1 MQTKI
6 RSDAVATPSRPTPPD
21 TKQAQRV
28 RIAGALLAL
37 TGIGMLMATITNE
50 ALYPAAR
57 HYNTFA
63 NTISDLGGTIP
74 PHSYMVQPNRAI
86 FIAMMAVSGSLV
98 LVSTYLSWPSIVRR
112 RISIGLLVFGVSLTG
127 LAVFPG
133 NVPTWHPWIALACFM
148 GGSITAIM
156 SRKVL
161 HPPVA
166 YFAVALGVIAL
177 VATFAG
183 LEAFEGMGPQKWIGL
198 GGVERWIAYPVL
210 LWLAMFGTGLM
221 TRGDGRTR
229 SQMDDVPPTGGFAE
243 ASAPC

>member
-6 RSDAVATPSRPTPPD
+6 RNDAVAAPLRPTPRE
-21 TKQAQRV
+21 TGQAHRT
-28 RIAGALLAL
+28 RLAGALLAL
-37 TGIGMLMATITNE
+37 TGIGILLSIITNE

-74 PHSYMVQPNRAI
+74 PDSYMVQPNRAI
-86 FIAMMAVSGSLV
+86 FIAMMAVSGTFV
-98 LVSTYLSWPSIVRR
+98 LVSTYLLWPSIARR
-112 RISIGLLVFGVSLTG
+112 RISIGLLVFGVSLAG

-148 GGSITAIM
+148 AGSITAIM

-161 HPPVA
+161 RPQVA
-166 YFAVALGVIAL
+166 YFAVALGVTAL

-183 LEAFEGMGPQKWIGL
+183 LESFEGTGPQEWIGL

-210 LWLAMFGTGLM
+210 MWLVMFGTALM
-221 TRGDGRTR
+221 SRDDGRAR
-229 SQMDDVPPTGGFAE
+229 S
-243 ASAPC
+243 

>member
-6 RSDAVATPSRPTPPD
+6 RNDAVATPSRPTPPD
-21 TKQAQRV
+21 TKQAQRT

-37 TGIGMLMATITNE
+37 TGIGILMAIITNE

-74 PHSYMVQPNRAI
+74 PNSYMVQPNRAI

-98 LVSTYLSWPSIVRR
+98 LVSTYLSWASFARR
-112 RISIGLLVFGVSLTG
+112 RISIGLLVFGASLAG

-148 GGSITAIM
+148 AGSITAIM

-183 LEAFEGMGPQKWIGL
+183 LEAFEGTGPQEWIGL

-210 LWLAMFGTGLM
+210 MWLVMFGTALM
-221 TRGDGRTR
+221 GRDDGR
-229 SQMDDVPPTGGFAE
+229 SE
-243 ASAPC
+243 S